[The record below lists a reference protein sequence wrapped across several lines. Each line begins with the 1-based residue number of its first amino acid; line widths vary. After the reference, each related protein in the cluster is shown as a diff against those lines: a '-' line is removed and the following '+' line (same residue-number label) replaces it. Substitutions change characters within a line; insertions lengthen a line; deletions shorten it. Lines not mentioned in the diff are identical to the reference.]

1 MRISDWSSDVC
12 SSDLPD
18 RIARRL
24 SGLAAR
30 NRRYGDPPAGG
41 ASRAAVKLSF
51 QEGGPTMNRTLLG
64 KLAVSGFVIGVT
76 MTGCSMNKMANA
88 PSDYLGK
95 PQTAAKSAHDAR
107 DALEAGK
114 VSKAV
119 RLAEQA
125 VAASPRDRKS
135 TSLNSSH

>member
-30 NRRYGDPPAGG
+30 NRRDGEPPAGG
-41 ASRAAVKLSF
+41 ASRAAGKLSF

-76 MTGCSMNKMANA
+76 IPGCSMNKMANA
-88 PSDYLGK
+88 PSDHPGK
-95 PQTAAKSAHDAR
+95 PQTAAKSAPDPPAAPQTAR
-107 DALEAGK
+107 A
-114 VSKAV
+114 
-119 RLAEQA
+119 
-125 VAASPRDRKS
+125 
-135 TSLNSSH
+135 T

>member
-30 NRRYGDPPAGG
+30 NRRDGEPPAGG
-41 ASRAAVKLSF
+41 ASRAAGKLSF

-119 RLAEQA
+119 
-125 VAASPRDRKS
+125 DRKS
-135 TSLNSSH
+135 TRLNSRHYCAHRMPSSA